1 MALDTS
7 VFHMSRALT
16 QWLMPATDDRVTASG
31 RGVESPC
38 QRVSDTCDLTVS
50 PLRLETSAS
59 SFTKHRVGATSVVL
73 TVYVDIISCW
83 SRLYGVYDGGG
94 SKNMFVQ

>member
-1 MALDTS
+1 MRFLLNESTEGEVLSSDGS
-7 VFHMSRALT
+7 EFHQVGPMEQNARS
-16 QWLMPATDDRVTASG
+16 PYVT
-31 RGVESPC
+31 E
-38 QRVSDTCDLTVS
+38 S

-83 SRLYGVYDGGG
+83 SLLYGGYDGGRE
-94 SKNMFVQ
+94 